1 MFIVINP
8 TGISNL
14 SEFNA
19 IEPKLDVI
27 EVEPDVTVPTSM
39 FAEPLNETLFI
50 VLAVANI
57 VAVAAFP
64 VVEPDVPEVLPVTF
78 PSKFATSVPTAYPV
92 PLYLQ
97 LL

>member
-64 VVEPDVPEVLPVTF
+64 VVEPDVPEVLPVTLPVTL
-78 PSKFATSVPTAYPV
+78 PSKFATSVPTA
-92 PLYLQ
+92 
-97 LL
+97 